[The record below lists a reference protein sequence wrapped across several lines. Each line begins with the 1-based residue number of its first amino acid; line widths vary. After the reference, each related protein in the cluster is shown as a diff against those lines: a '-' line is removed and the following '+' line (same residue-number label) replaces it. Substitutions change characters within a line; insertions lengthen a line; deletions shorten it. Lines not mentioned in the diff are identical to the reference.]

1 MGPEVGHSCAG
12 DVNVSETLNALFSAW
27 PNPLPPAEGVA
38 PVPTWVGLEDRPPP
52 PPAYLP
58 SPHWSHPCVC
68 GKAEGD
74 RKQERSCRARSLGE
88 LEQPRCW
95 RWAVSGWSLVVR

>member
-12 DVNVSETLNALFSAW
+12 DVNVSETLNVLFSAR
-27 PNPLPPAEGVA
+27 PAPPPPEGVA
-38 PVPTWVGLEDRPPP
+38 PVPTWVGLEDPPSS
-52 PPAYLP
+52 AYLP

-74 RKQERSCRARSLGE
+74 RKQEGSCCARSLGE
-88 LEQPRCW
+88 LEQLRCW